1 MAAFRMP
8 SSITASLGR
17 MSRVLMCSI
26 CVLAI
31 GMGGLAVADD
41 DDDDDDRG
49 DVHKVECG
57 EDDDSIQEEL
67 DDARAGDTVRVSGTC
82 AESITMRTDWVTLD
96 CKTLANASIT
106 GSGGAGSTV
115 RVIARNVVVKNCTIA
130 RGDSTI
136 NTVSIARGGSAEVT
150 DNLLDGA
157 SVTQNSYGR
166 FTGNEITGATGTG
179 LVVTRGSYADVF
191 DNNIHDNG
199 TNGVVATG
207 ASGMSVVDNII
218 TGHSGTRRAGVMV
231 INGSMARFTDIVFGS
246 APNVIT
252 GNSRGIACFSNSN
265 LDFGGGGGVAQGAA
279 GDNTAD
285 FLTSIDC
292 SVNPGGFDPFP

>member
-8 SSITASLGR
+8 NPITATLGR
-17 MSRVLMCSI
+17 MARALMCSM
-26 CVLAI
+26 CVLLI

-41 DDDDDDRG
+41 DDDDDRG
-49 DVHKVECG
+49 KTHKVKCYKG
-57 EDDDSIQEEL
+57 KSIQKKL
-67 DDARAGDTVRVSGTC
+67 DKAKPGDTVTVYGSC
-82 AESITMRTDWVTLD
+82 DESVTMRTDRVTLD
-96 CKTLANASIT
+96 CKSLANASIT
-106 GSGGAGSTV
+106 GSGAAASTV
-115 RVIARNVVVKNCTIA
+115 GVIARNVVVKNCTIA

-136 NTVSIARGGSAEVT
+136 NTLSVLRSGSAVVT

-157 SVTQNSYGR
+157 SVSQSSYGR

-179 LVVTRGSYADVF
+179 FVVTGSSWADLF
-191 DNNIHDNG
+191 DNNIHDNVG
-199 TNGVVATG
+199 NGVVATS

-218 TGHSGTRRAGVMV
+218 TGHDGTRRAGIMV
-231 INGSMARFTDIVFGS
+231 INGSLARFTHVSFGS

-279 GDNTAD
+279 DDNDDD
-285 FLTSIDC
+285 FPTSTDC
-292 SVNPGGFDPFP
+292 SVNPYLFNPFP